1 MSARPSDLK
10 NFCRVY
16 ELPDRYPDGYCFN
29 GGLPVVMK
37 MVDWFKPWPPSMLD
51 TPEGY
56 RTWDDVVPMLKSFL
70 RDKNYVKPGKKYL
83 LVTDFDT
90 SFVFSKDC
98 SP

>member
-1 MSARPSDLK
+1 MNTTKPTQDN

-16 ELPDRYPDGYCFN
+16 ELPDRYPEGYCFN

-37 MVDWFKPWPPSMLD
+37 MVDWFNPWPPS
-51 TPEGY
+51 TIGGGSWE
-56 RTWDDVVPMLKSFL
+56 DDVVPMLKEFL

-83 LVTDFDT
+83 LVTDFDK
-90 SFVFSKDC
+90 SFVFTKE